1 MNGIIMNKEREKE
14 ALRMKLILKII
25 FAPLIVLFTVA
36 CWIAMLAVR
45 ISGTVFGLA
54 AMLLGVLG
62 LAVLLLIS
70 VKNGI
75 VVLIVAFL
83 ICPYGLPL
91 LAALLVGQLQR
102 FRCWMLDTIYG

>member
-1 MNGIIMNKEREKE
+1 
-14 ALRMKLILKII
+14 MKLILKII

-54 AMLLGVLG
+54 AMILGALG
-62 LAVLLLIS
+62 LTILLLVS
-70 VKNGI
+70 VKNGVI
-75 VVLIVAFL
+75 VLTIAFL

-91 LAALLVGQLQR
+91 LAAMLVGQLQR
-102 FRCWMLDTIYG
+102 FRCWMLDTIY